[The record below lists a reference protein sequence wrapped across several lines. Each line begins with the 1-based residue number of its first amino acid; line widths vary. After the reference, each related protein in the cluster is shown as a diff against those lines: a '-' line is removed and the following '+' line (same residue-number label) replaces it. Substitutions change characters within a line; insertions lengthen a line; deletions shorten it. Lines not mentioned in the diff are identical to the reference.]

1 MRSRLKRAG
10 TPGPRMRADT
20 LRLFAVAA
28 PGTEALVASEL
39 RALPAID
46 PGGIIE
52 QPGGVEWQGD
62 LAALYRASLQLRI
75 ATRLY
80 VRLGELRALRFDE
93 LVRGLA
99 RLPWRRFAPTG
110 PVRNA
115 EVPLLVT
122 ATAHRCRLIHTGA
135 LAERVAIALDQAGL
149 AVRPISAEQAEAA
162 GPDAAV
168 LRVLVRGESD
178 RFSVSVDSSGALL
191 HRRGYRQDATPAPLR
206 ETLAAALLAQL
217 GWPSVRTG
225 TGPAPKSE
233 GDDEAL
239 CDPMCGSGT
248 LLIEGAL
255 LRLRRAPGLGRR
267 FAFHHWP
274 GFDEALWRRLLDEAQ
289 AQERPLAPGRI
300 FGGDIDPQAVQAA
313 QRNAERAG
321 LKGLV
326 DIAVADVARSRLPAG
341 RGPGL
346 VACNPPYGRRIG
358 AGPSSPE
365 REPAREP
372 ARGPARGPERERGRG
387 RGGPG
392 GLAPLY
398 RAIGRF
404 ARSQPGWRLAIL
416 TTSPALAGLAG
427 PVQRSHRLHN
437 GGLLVHLCVC
447 SIAPRDGR
455 RAPLP
460 PPLSPEDLGEGVA
473 HAADQELHR
482 DRDQQQP
489 HDTLEDG
496 AP

>member
-1 MRSRLKRAG
+1 MQ
-10 TPGPRMRADT
+10 ADT

-46 PGGIIE
+46 QIARRGIVE

-62 LAALYRASLQLRI
+62 LAALYRANLHLRI
-75 ATRLY
+75 ATRLL

-99 RLPWRRFAPTG
+99 KLPWRRFAPTG
-110 PVRNA
+110 PAQRG

-122 ATAHRCRLIHTGA
+122 AAAHRCRLIHTGA
-135 LAERVAIALDQAGL
+135 LAERVAIALDQAGVG
-149 AVRPISAEQAEAA
+149 VRPISAEMAEAA

-178 RFSVSVDSSGALL
+178 RFTVSVDSSGALL
-191 HRRGYRQDATPAPLR
+191 HRRGYRQDPTPAPLR

-217 GWPSVRTG
+217 GWPSSQAG
-225 TGPAPKSE
+225 TRAETSIE
-233 GDDEAL
+233 DEAL

-255 LRLRRAPGLGRR
+255 LKMRRAPGRGRR

-289 AQERPLAPGRI
+289 AQERTLAPGRI
-300 FGGDIDPQAVQAA
+300 FGGDLDPQAVQAA

-321 LKGLV
+321 LSGLV
-326 DIAVADVARSRLPAG
+326 DLTVADVARSRLPAG

-346 VACNPPYGRRIG
+346 VTCNPPYGLRLG
-358 AGPSSPE
+358 AGRPNE
-365 REPAREP
+365 AREN
-372 ARGPARGPERERGRG
+372 ARGPQHG
-387 RGGPG
+387 RGGPDA
-392 GLAPLY
+392 LASLY
-398 RAIGRF
+398 RALGRF
-404 ARSQPGWRLAIL
+404 ARSQPGWRLALL
-416 TTSPALAGLAG
+416 TTRPALAALAG
-427 PVQRSHRLHN
+427 KVQRSHRLHN
-437 GGLLVHLCVC
+437 GGLLVHLCA
-447 SIAPRDGR
+447 ITPPRPDR
-455 RAPLP
+455 RPPLP
-460 PPLSPEDLGEGVA
+460 PEDLGEGVA

>member
-1 MRSRLKRAG
+1 
-10 TPGPRMRADT
+10 MRAET

-39 RALPAID
+39 RALPGLD
-46 PGGIIE
+46 PAAQESLVE
-52 QPGGVEWQGD
+52 QTGGVEWRGD
-62 LAALYRASLQLRI
+62 LAALYRANLHLRI
-75 ATRLY
+75 ATRLL

-99 RLPWRRFAPTG
+99 QLPWRRFAPTG
-110 PVRNA
+110 PTGAARTG

-135 LAERVAIALDQAGL
+135 LAERVAIAIDQAGL

-178 RFSVSVDSSGALL
+178 RFTVSVDSSGALL

-217 GWPSVRTG
+217 GWPSSRSR
-225 TGPAPKSE
+225 PKDE
-233 GDDEAL
+233 DEAL

-255 LRLRRAPGLGRR
+255 LWMRRAPGRGRR

-289 AQERPLAPGRI
+289 ARERPLAPGRI
-300 FGGDIDPQAVQAA
+300 FGADLDPQAVRAA

-321 LKGLV
+321 LAGRV
-326 DIAVADVARSRLPAG
+326 DLAVADVARSRLPVG

-346 VACNPPYGRRIG
+346 VACNPPYGLRIG
-358 AGPSSPE
+358 AGRANEDRGPEPSPE
-365 REPAREP
+365 RSQ
-372 ARGPARGPERERGRG
+372 ERRHQRG
-387 RGGPG
+387 RGGPA

-398 RAIGRF
+398 RALGRF

-427 PVQRSHRLHN
+427 KVQRSHRLHN
-437 GGLLVHLCVC
+437 GGLLVHLCAL
-447 SIAPRDGR
+447 APPPPDR

-460 PPLSPEDLGEGVA
+460 LEDLGEGVA

-482 DRDQQQP
+482 DRDQQEP
-489 HDTLEDG
+489 HDALEDG